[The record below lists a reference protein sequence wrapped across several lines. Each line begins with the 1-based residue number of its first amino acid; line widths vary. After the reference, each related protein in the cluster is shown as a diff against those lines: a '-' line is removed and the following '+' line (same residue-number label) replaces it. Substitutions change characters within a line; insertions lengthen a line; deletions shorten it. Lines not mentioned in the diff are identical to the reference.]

1 MKILVTG
8 AKGFVGKNLC
18 ASLKNI
24 QDGKDRRFPDLK
36 IDAIFDYDLGN
47 TQEELDAWCRECDF
61 VFNLA
66 GVNRPQNQEEFMQ
79 GNFGFASTLLDTLKK
94 HNNRC
99 PVMLS
104 SSQQASLTGRFGN
117 SEYGRSKKAG
127 EELFLDY
134 ERDFLNIGKNGNNRK
149 EKSSSDSSGYSDV
162 ENNVAL
168 RPRVLIYRFPNL
180 FGKWCRP
187 NYNSAVATFC
197 NNIANDLPITVNDPS
212 VELELLYI
220 DDLVDEMIAALQ
232 GKEHR
237 CEFNGLTVLPTPS
250 HSGLDPESPKTIGR
264 YCYVPTTHK
273 ATLGEIVDLL
283 YKFAEQPKT
292 LTIPEIPN
300 GSFAKKLYSTYLSY
314 LPKEKVAFPLKMNVD
329 ARGSFTELVH
339 TLNCG
344 QVSINISKPG
354 ITKGQHWH
362 HTKWEFF
369 IVVSGHG
376 LIQERN
382 LNDPEGK
389 VIEFEVT
396 GDNIQC
402 IHMLPGYTHNIIN
415 LSDTENLVTVMY
427 CNEVFDPN
435 KPDTFFYPVQ

>member
-8 AKGFVGKNLC
+8 AKGFVGRNLC
-18 ASLKNI
+18 ANLRNI
-24 QDGKDRRFPDLK
+24 QEGKDRRFPDLK
-36 IDAIFDYDLGN
+36 IDDVFEYDLDS
-47 TQEELDAWCRECDF
+47 TPEELDAWCKEADF

-94 HNNRC
+94 HKNTC

-127 EELFLDY
+127 EDLFLRY
-134 ERDFLNIGKNGNNRK
+134 EKEFLQSEVVQGSRFKVQG
-149 EKSSSDSSGYSDV
+149 
-162 ENNVAL
+162 L

-197 NNIANDLPITVNDPS
+197 NAFANDLPYTVNDPS

-220 DDLVDEMIAALQ
+220 DDLVDEMIAGLQ

-237 CEFNGLTVLPTPS
+237 CEFNGLEVIPTTDDTDS
-250 HSGLDPESPKTIGR
+250 TDRGR
-264 YCYVPTTHK
+264 YCYCPVTHHV
-273 ATLGEIVDLL
+273 TLGEIVELL
-283 YKFAEQPKT
+283 KSFAEQPKT
-292 LTIPEIPN
+292 LMIPEIPN

-329 ARGSFTELVH
+329 DRGSFTELVH
-339 TLNCG
+339 TLNAG

-362 HTKWEFF
+362 NTKFEQF
-369 IVVSGHG
+369 IVVKGHG
-376 LIQERN
+376 LIQQRN

-389 VIEFEVT
+389 VLEWEVS
-396 GDNIQC
+396 GDNIQAV
-402 IHMLPGYTHNIIN
+402 HMLPGYTHNIIN
-415 LSDTENLVTVMY
+415 LSDTEDLVTVMY
-427 CNEVFDPN
+427 CNEIFNPN
-435 KPDTFFYPVQ
+435 KPDTFFEKV